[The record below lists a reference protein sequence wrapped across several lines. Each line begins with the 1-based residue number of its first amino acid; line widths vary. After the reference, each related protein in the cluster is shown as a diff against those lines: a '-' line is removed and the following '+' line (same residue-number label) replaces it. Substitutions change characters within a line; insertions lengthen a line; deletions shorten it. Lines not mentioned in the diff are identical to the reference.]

1 VKRSL
6 LPVWL
11 GALGVCLVLAAGAS
25 EPDQPP
31 APSGPPDVHVLEM
44 LVTQSL
50 QIADESDALRRA
62 KGSLTVA
69 EALADALNRASARGD
84 HARAAQLGKYLTKV
98 LDRGVSHNVVLI
110 DPTNLDPARL
120 ATWKGLS
127 ERPEEI
133 RKALNLPQT
142 PPLPGSS
149 VVGEAKKDKEK
160 KDKKDKD
167 RKDKDRKDKD
177 RKDKDKKDKDKKDKG
192 KKDKKDDGDD
202 PTGPGTKKGKK
213 DQRSRSEEPERDKE
227 YGLLTPSES
236 RENPF
241 LLLAMG
247 AGVMACCSLASV
259 RRRR

>member
-1 VKRSL
+1 
-6 LPVWL
+6 VWL
-11 GALGVCLVLAAGAS
+11 GALSVCLLLAAGAS
-25 EPDQPP
+25 EPEQPQ
-31 APSGPPDVHVLEM
+31 APSGPPDVHLLEM

-69 EALADALNRASARGD
+69 EALSDALNRASARGD
-84 HARAAQLGKYLTKV
+84 HARAAQLAQYLTKV

-149 VVGEAKKDKEK
+149 VVGEAKKDKK
-160 KDKKDKD
+160 DKDKKDKDKKDKDKKDKD
-167 RKDKDRKDKD
+167 RKDKDK
-177 RKDKDKKDKDKKDKG
+177 KDKKDKG

-202 PTGPGTKKGKK
+202 PPGPGVQKGKK

-227 YGLLTPSES
+227 YGLLAASDS

-241 LLLAMG
+241 LLLAVG
-247 AGVMACCSLASV
+247 AGVMAYCSLVSV